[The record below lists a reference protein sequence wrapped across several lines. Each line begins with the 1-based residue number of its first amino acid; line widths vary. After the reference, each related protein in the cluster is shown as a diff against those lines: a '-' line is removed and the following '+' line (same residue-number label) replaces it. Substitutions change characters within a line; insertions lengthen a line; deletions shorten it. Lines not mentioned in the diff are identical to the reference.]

1 MLDLSII
8 IPLYNEEESLP
19 ELFEAIKKVM
29 TEHQFSYEIIC
40 VDDGSKDK
48 SWEVIKTESEKNAN
62 IHGIKFLRNNGK
74 SAALNEGF
82 KAANGNFVLTMD
94 ADLQDN
100 PNEIPEFVS
109 LMRSEKFDL
118 ISGWK
123 KKRFDNAF
131 TKNIPSKIYNFVTG
145 KLSGVKL
152 HDMNCGMKIYRH
164 KVIKSIE
171 VYGEMHRYIPVLA
184 KWSGFTKI
192 GEKVIQHQARKYGVS
207 KFGIERFINGFLD
220 LFSVLFVSKYGK
232 KPMHIFGFWG
242 TLLFIFGFL
251 TTLYAIF
258 SKFYFGTPL
267 TNSPIFYIALTTMI
281 LGTQFFLAGFLGELI
296 SRNSSERN
304 HYLIEETF

>member
-29 TEHQFSYEIIC
+29 EEHHFTYEIIC
-40 VDDGSKDK
+40 VDDGSKDN
-48 SWEVIKTESEKNAN
+48 SWDVIKAESEKNNN

-82 KAANGNFVLTMD
+82 KAAKGKYVLTMD

-100 PNEIPEFVS
+100 PNEIPEFVD
-109 LMRSEKFDL
+109 MMENQKFDL

-123 KKRFDNAF
+123 KKRFDNAL

-192 GEKVIQHQARKYGVS
+192 GEKVILHQARKYGVS
-207 KFGIERFINGFLD
+207 KFGLERFINGFLD

-242 TLLFIFGFL
+242 TLLFIFGFV

-267 TNSPIFYIALTTMI
+267 TNSPIFYIALTTMV

-304 HYLIEETF
+304 HYLIDETF

>member
-29 TEHQFSYEIIC
+29 EEHHFTYEILCI
-40 VDDGSKDK
+40 DDGSKDN
-48 SWEVIKTESEKNAN
+48 SWNVIKAEAEKNN
-62 IHGIKFLRNNGK
+62 TIHGIKFLRNNGK

-82 KAANGNFVLTMD
+82 KAAKGKYVLTMD

-100 PNEIPEFVS
+100 PNEIPEFVE
-109 LMRSEKFDL
+109 MMENQKFDL

-123 KKRFDNAF
+123 KKRFDNAL

-207 KFGIERFINGFLD
+207 KFGLERFINGFLD

-242 TLLFIFGFL
+242 TLLFIFGFV

-267 TNSPIFYIALTTMI
+267 TNSPIFYIALTTMV

-304 HYLIEETF
+304 HYLIDETF

>member
-1 MLDLSII
+1 MDLSII
-8 IPLYNEEESLP
+8 IPLYNEAESLP
-19 ELFEAIKKVM
+19 ELFEAIKIVM

-40 VDDGSKDK
+40 VDDGSKDN
-48 SWEVIKTESEKNAN
+48 SWEVIKSEAEKNNN

-82 KAANGNFVLTMD
+82 KAAKGHYVLTMD

-100 PNEIPEFVS
+100 PNEIPEFVE
-109 LMRSEKFDL
+109 MMKNQKFDL

-131 TKNIPSKIYNFVTG
+131 TKNIPSKIYNYVTG

-192 GEKVIQHQARKYGVS
+192 GEKVILHQARKYGVS
-207 KFGIERFINGFLD
+207 KFGLERFINGFLD

-242 TLLFIFGFL
+242 TLLFIFGFV

-267 TNSPIFYIALTTMI
+267 TNSPIFYIALTTMV

-304 HYLIEETF
+304 HYLIDETF